1 VDAKLNGYV
10 KNLLDRFKCI
20 KFISKRRICIRG
32 FKMSEMTTEILEQ
45 NIGKI
50 VLVRLKGG
58 KSLRGR
64 LKGFDQHLNLVLE
77 ETEDTTN
84 VENQRKL
91 GLIIVRG
98 DNVVLIS
105 PPPR

>member
-1 VDAKLNGYV
+1 MQQ
-10 KNLLDRFKCI
+10 
-20 KFISKRRICIRG
+20 
-32 FKMSEMTTEILEQ
+32 MSEMTTEILEQ
-45 NIGKI
+45 NVGKV
-50 VLVRLKGG
+50 VLVRLRGG
-58 KSLRGR
+58 KNLRGK

-77 ETEDTTN
+77 ETDDTTDI
-84 VENQRKL
+84 ENTKKL